1 MYTVACMEMTHN
13 VSVGDED
20 LVMRMSNTVIQISTV
35 VFQKRWWPNLQFR
48 KIASFVLKV
57 PRNSLHLT
65 KYKSTHVSSI
75 FWMYSSFPPYTQKCV
90 FTCTKQQAPDKPSA
104 CHSRIVGPQYGACF
118 MSAFRCVKFASGSWL
133 FGKKYVDPWSGY

>member
-75 FWMYSSFPPYTQKCV
+75 F
-90 FTCTKQQAPDKPSA
+90 
-104 CHSRIVGPQYGACF
+104 
-118 MSAFRCVKFASGSWL
+118 
-133 FGKKYVDPWSGY
+133 